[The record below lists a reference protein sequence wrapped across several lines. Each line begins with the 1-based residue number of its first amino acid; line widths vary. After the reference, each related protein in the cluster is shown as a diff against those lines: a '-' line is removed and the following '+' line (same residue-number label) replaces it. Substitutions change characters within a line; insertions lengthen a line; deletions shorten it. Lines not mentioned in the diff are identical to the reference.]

1 MVQRTWS
8 GQRLRQLKIT
18 ALKAEI
24 SKVHKDNYPI
34 LGHTKCTRCGA
45 DLRLPNVAMPVT

>member
-1 MVQRTWS
+1 M
-8 GQRLRQLKIT
+8 RQLKIT

-45 DLRLPNVAMPVT
+45 DLRLSNVAMPVT